1 MAILSRRALLSAGS
15 AAGAA
20 GVLGLGAEAAQAAA
34 PPSHRTFTLL
44 GSQLRIL
51 GPRGHAGVGDSVT
64 IRGLVHRVADGPS
77 VGAVFKTGTVL
88 AAAGSHESLATLE
101 AHLFQL
107 DDGTL
112 TGHGT
117 VAHDGVGTFT
127 VTGGSGRYAGAHGS
141 YQSRQHADHS
151 GGGSA
156 EYTFVLR

>member
-64 IRGLVHRVADGPS
+64 IR
-77 VGAVFKTGTVL
+77 
-88 AAAGSHESLATLE
+88 
-101 AHLFQL
+101 
-107 DDGTL
+107 
-112 TGHGT
+112 
-117 VAHDGVGTFT
+117 
-127 VTGGSGRYAGAHGS
+127 
-141 YQSRQHADHS
+141 
-151 GGGSA
+151 
-156 EYTFVLR
+156 